1 MLIWDIEVSPVFTI
15 SDFGGLGKIALT
27 AVPPTCEFG
36 PKPTEL
42 KALTLTSTGEPS
54 ARLYGDD

>member
-1 MLIWDIEVSPVFTI
+1 MFTI